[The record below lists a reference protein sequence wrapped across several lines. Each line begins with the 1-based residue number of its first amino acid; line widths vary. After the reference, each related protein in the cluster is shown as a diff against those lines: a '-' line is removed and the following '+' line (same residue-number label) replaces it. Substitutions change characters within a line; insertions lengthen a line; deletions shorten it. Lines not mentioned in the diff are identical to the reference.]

1 MRVAVPLYSSRA
13 AVGYL
18 DATVI
23 TFASW
28 VKGYRRDFA
37 HRPPVEGAPLVTGLP
52 PEVVAARR
60 SRSAASRKGM
70 FLSALRRAGIPLQQI
85 RPMLDLVRT
94 KLGIEHALASR
105 RLYVVGAQLLWEVST
120 EDDVD
125 EEVRHTAR
133 DLIVLRDGQYVF
145 RQVIEQYL
153 RQITYDDEYARRLE
167 LPRYEVAHIVT
178 DPEVNFGKPYFAH
191 SGTPLAVVRDL
202 LRAGRDRRGRG
213 GTTSASRSTRSP
225 SSPSASGC
233 SRRDRP
239 AARAV
244 PRPEHAGPPL
254 RPGRRPEHLR
264 HAVDRRGASGAS
276 SCPARTTC
284 AWPTWWRCSP
294 RACLPF
300 ERTRASPAPG
310 CCGSPAM
317 AWSGSRCV
325 ATTPE
330 VPRTPDAAG
339 PRNPMILTRFR
350 CSEPRCRTLPH
361 SR

>member
-1 MRVAVPLYSSRA
+1 MTVVADVRFAVPLYSSREA
-13 AVGYL
+13 AGYL
-18 DATVI
+18 GVPAT

-52 PEVVAARR
+52 PTIPFGGLAE
-60 SRSAASRKGM
+60 GM

-94 KLGIEHALASR
+94 KLGVDHALASR

-202 LRAGRDRRGRG
+202 LRAGETVADVAGDFGIPIDEVTEFAQRERLL
-213 GTTSASRSTRSP
+213 
-225 SSPSASGC
+225 
-233 SRRDRP
+233 
-239 AARAV
+239 AA
-244 PRPEHAGPPL
+244 
-254 RPGRRPEHLR
+254 
-264 HAVDRRGASGAS
+264 
-276 SCPARTTC
+276 
-284 AWPTWWRCSP
+284 
-294 RACLPF
+294 
-300 ERTRASPAPG
+300 
-310 CCGSPAM
+310 
-317 AWSGSRCV
+317 
-325 ATTPE
+325 
-330 VPRTPDAAG
+330 
-339 PRNPMILTRFR
+339 
-350 CSEPRCRTLPH
+350 
-361 SR
+361 

>member
-1 MRVAVPLYSSRA
+1 MTVVADVRFAVPLYSSREA
-13 AVGYL
+13 AGYL
-18 DATVI
+18 GVPAT

-37 HRPPVEGAPLVTGLP
+37 HRPPVEGAPLATGLP
-52 PEVVAARR
+52 PEVPGGPTIPFGGLAE
-60 SRSAASRKGM
+60 GM

-202 LRAGRDRRGRG
+202 LRAGETVADVAGDFGIPIDEVTEFAQRERLL
-213 GTTSASRSTRSP
+213 
-225 SSPSASGC
+225 
-233 SRRDRP
+233 
-239 AARAV
+239 AA
-244 PRPEHAGPPL
+244 
-254 RPGRRPEHLR
+254 
-264 HAVDRRGASGAS
+264 
-276 SCPARTTC
+276 
-284 AWPTWWRCSP
+284 
-294 RACLPF
+294 
-300 ERTRASPAPG
+300 
-310 CCGSPAM
+310 
-317 AWSGSRCV
+317 
-325 ATTPE
+325 
-330 VPRTPDAAG
+330 
-339 PRNPMILTRFR
+339 
-350 CSEPRCRTLPH
+350 
-361 SR
+361 